1 MPTNLFSYHLAASP
15 HELFILCESGP
26 TGMRQCENRHL
37 GEAATRRCSAV
48 RARPY
53 RHHYAHKGEL
63 FGQQINPNNERSSKR
78 NRLEGVALPHD
89 PRKTSNIFIDVVAT
103 SRQTSVFTGMHHNR
117 PLTHVLRRL
126 CEVRRENNKR
136 THLTSSSYDRLLENN
151 PFRKRLL
158 SDSLI
163 TASQHPCA

>member
-15 HELFILCESGP
+15 YELFILCESGP
-26 TGMRQCENRHL
+26 TGMCQCENRHL
-37 GEAATRRCSAV
+37 GIAATRRFSAV
-48 RARPY
+48 HARPY

-63 FGQQINPNNERSSKR
+63 LNQQINPSNERSSKCKQPES
-78 NRLEGVALPHD
+78 LASPHD
-89 PRKTSNIFIDVVAT
+89 PRKTSNIFIDVVST
-103 SRQTSVFTGMHHNR
+103 SNQTSVFTGMHHNR

-151 PFRKRLL
+151 PFR
-158 SDSLI
+158 
-163 TASQHPCA
+163 